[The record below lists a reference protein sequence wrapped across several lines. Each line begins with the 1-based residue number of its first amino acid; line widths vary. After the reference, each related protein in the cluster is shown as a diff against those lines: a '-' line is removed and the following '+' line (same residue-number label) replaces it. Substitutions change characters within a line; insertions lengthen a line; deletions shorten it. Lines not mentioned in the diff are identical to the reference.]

1 MEQVFRNYLT
11 DKSNL
16 SAEEIEII
24 ISYSTVKKLRKR
36 EHFLKEGSVNRH
48 RAFVCNGCAR
58 MYRIDSNGVEH
69 ILRFATETWWV
80 GDQESYTTEQPAKS
94 NIDMLEDTELLI
106 WTKSDM
112 ELFQTEM
119 PQFNVFLETLMTKSL
134 QASHNRIYA
143 SISLS
148 AEEKYNDFL
157 NTYPNMSNRVPLHM
171 IASYLGVS
179 RETLS
184 RIRHKELHKS

>member
-1 MEQVFRNYLT
+1 
-11 DKSNL
+11 
-16 SAEEIEII
+16 
-24 ISYSTVKKLRKR
+24 
-36 EHFLKEGSVNRH
+36 
-48 RAFVCNGCAR
+48 
-58 MYRIDSNGVEH
+58 MYRVGSNGAEH

-80 GDQESYTTEQPAKS
+80 GDQESYTTGQPAKS
-94 NIDMLEDTELLI
+94 NIDMLEDTTLLV
-106 WTKSDM
+106 WTKADM
-112 ELFQTEM
+112 ERLQAEI
-119 PQFNVFLETLMTKSL
+119 PQLNSFLEKLMTKSL

-157 NTYPNMSNRVPLHM
+157 NTYPDMRNRVPLHM
-171 IASYLGVS
+171 IASYLGVT